1 MPLIEGLEVFAGS
14 QVASLSV
21 PRTNPLLM
29 NEWRIGRQMTT
40 LYSYVLVT
48 DSGLAPNPYHGYCTL
63 AVCKPK
69 IRATAQVGDIVIGTG
84 SAASH
89 VQRGDQ
95 LIYAMC
101 VTEVLTTAQYWND
114 PRFEVKKPSNS
125 SITHLVGD
133 NIYEPLD
140 NGDWKQ
146 LLSLHCPNDMERD
159 LSEQSVLLSDKFVYF
174 GNETRTLPDI
184 FLEEPE
190 RLIKRGPGHRT
201 KSREHVVAKFKNWI
215 EAIGGWSGVRGD
227 PSIAFENTK
236 CVAIDC

>member
-1 MPLIEGLEVFAGS
+1 
-14 QVASLSV
+14 
-21 PRTNPLLM
+21 
-29 NEWRIGRQMTT
+29 MTT
-40 LYSYVLVT
+40 LHSYVLVT

-84 SAASH
+84 STARH

-95 LIYAMC
+95 LMYAMC

-114 PRFEVKKPSNS
+114 PRFEVKKPSDS
-125 SITHLVGD
+125 SIIHLVGD

-146 LLSLHCPNDMERD
+146 LLSLHGPNDIERD
-159 LSEQSVLLSDKFVYF
+159 LSEQTVLVSDKFVYF
-174 GNETRTLPDI
+174 GSDSCTLPEN
-184 FLEEPE
+184 FLQGPE
-190 RLIKRGPGHRT
+190 RLIKKGPGHR
-201 KSREHVVAKFKNWI
+201 KESREHVIAKFVNWI
-215 EAIGGWSGVRGD
+215 EAMGGWSAVRGE
-227 PSIAFENTK
+227 PSVAMENTK